1 MGSKGD
7 AINAELERFKAEDS
21 GRASA
26 VRSMFR
32 ACPAVREAVERAG
45 GDVGGF
51 MLRGSQWSP
60 DEDDI
65 IVEMYKPWHTTADV
79 QKRMPWRTVGAINM
93 RRSKL
98 RKMGRI

>member
-7 AINAELERFKAEDS
+7 AIDAELERFKAEDS

-32 ACPAVREAVERAG
+32 VCPAVRRAVEQAG
-45 GDVGGF
+45 GDVEGF
-51 MLRGSQWSP
+51 LRGCGQWSP
-60 DEDDI
+60 EEDAT
-65 IVEMYKPWHTTADV
+65 IVEMAKPWYTTADV
-79 QKRMPWRTVGAINM
+79 RKRMPWRTSGAINT